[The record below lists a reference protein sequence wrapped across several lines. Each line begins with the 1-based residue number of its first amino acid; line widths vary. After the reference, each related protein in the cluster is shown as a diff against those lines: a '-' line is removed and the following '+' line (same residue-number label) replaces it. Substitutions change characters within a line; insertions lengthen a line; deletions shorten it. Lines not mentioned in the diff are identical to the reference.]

1 MSAVTDAPAQT
12 KANWAGV
19 VSLGLGIF
27 AIVMAEFLPASLLP
41 RMAEDLG
48 VSAGAAGQSVTMTAA
63 AAAVTA
69 LMIAVVLPHADRRRV
84 MLGLTLLAAVSN
96 ILVALAPSL
105 PVLLAARVLLGIVLG
120 GFWAMAIAVAAHLV
134 PADRLGR
141 ALTVVNTGVSTAT
154 VAAVPLGAWLG
165 EVWGWRGVFVLGAGA
180 AVLALVLQPATLPRI
195 AAGGASGLRALGSTL
210 RSGIVLLGLL
220 AAFLISGGHFAG
232 FTYIRPAAE
241 SLSGIDAAGI
251 ALMLLVFR
259 IANFLG
265 TLAAGPVADRSLRLG
280 VILFPSVLGAGMLLM
295 LITGGSAAGLFAAAA
310 LWGFGFGGVP
320 TSLQTWGARTEPT
333 RLEQI
338 GGLLVVMFN
347 VAIAA
352 GAVIG
357 GILVDGVSPAALLM
371 VGGLSAVT
379 GGLLIVCLR
388 RTRR

>member
-1 MSAVTDAPAQT
+1 
-12 KANWAGV
+12 
-19 VSLGLGIF
+19 
-27 AIVMAEFLPASLLP
+27 
-41 RMAEDLG
+41 
-48 VSAGAAGQSVTMTAA
+48 MTAA

-105 PVLLAARVLLGIVLG
+105 PVLLAARVLLGIALA

-165 EVWGWRGVFVLGAGA
+165 EVWGWRAVFVLGAGA
-180 AVLALVLQPATLPRI
+180 AVLALVLQAATLPGI
-195 AAGGASGLRALGSTL
+195 AAGAASGLRALGSTL

-241 SLSGIDAAGI
+241 SLSGMDAAGI
-251 ALMLLVFR
+251 ALMLLVFG

-338 GGLLVVMFN
+338 VGLLVVMFN
-347 VAIAA
+347 AAIAA